1 MREHARKSKG
11 IFRLFLNAT
20 GTDRI
25 RSLADLED
33 FQDEETAMCM
43 MKNSGEKEAC
53 EVANNLA
60 ALDGRVTKVEE
71 RMNKIEGSLNDGFK
85 SLSVSISNLGHDVG
99 SRVNLIEKKVV
110 DEKQEGGKSFR
121 KWLDWIVKLLIIGCG
136 TAMGVTAWKLIFG
149 N

>member
-1 MREHARKSKG
+1 
-11 IFRLFLNAT
+11 
-20 GTDRI
+20 
-25 RSLADLED
+25 
-33 FQDEETAMCM
+33 MCM

-99 SRVNLIEKKVV
+99 TRVNLIEKKVV
-110 DEKQEGGKSFR
+110 DEKQEWGRSFR
-121 KWLDWIVKLLIIGCG
+121 KWLDWIVKLLIVGCG
-136 TAMGVTAWKLIFG
+136 MAMGITTWKLVFG

>member
-1 MREHARKSKG
+1 
-11 IFRLFLNAT
+11 
-20 GTDRI
+20 
-25 RSLADLED
+25 
-33 FQDEETAMCM
+33 MCM

-99 SRVNLIEKKVV
+99 TRVNLIEKKVV
-110 DEKQEGGKSFR
+110 DEKQEWGRSFR
-121 KWLDWIVKLLIIGCG
+121 KWLDWIVKLLILGCG

>member
-1 MREHARKSKG
+1 
-11 IFRLFLNAT
+11 
-20 GTDRI
+20 
-25 RSLADLED
+25 
-33 FQDEETAMCM
+33 MCM

-110 DEKQEGGKSFR
+110 DEKQEWGKSFR
-121 KWLDWIVKLLIIGCG
+121 KWLDWIVKLLIVGG
-136 TAMGVTAWKLIFG
+136 GMAMGVTTWRLVFG

>member
-1 MREHARKSKG
+1 
-11 IFRLFLNAT
+11 
-20 GTDRI
+20 
-25 RSLADLED
+25 
-33 FQDEETAMCM
+33 MCM

-53 EVANNLA
+53 DVANNLA
-60 ALDGRVTKVEE
+60 ALDCRVTKVEE
-71 RMNKIEGSLNDGFK
+71 RMDKMEASLNYGFK

-110 DEKQEGGKSFR
+110 DEKQEWGRSFR
-121 KWLDWIVKLLIIGCG
+121 KWLDWIVKLLILGCG

>member
-1 MREHARKSKG
+1 
-11 IFRLFLNAT
+11 
-20 GTDRI
+20 
-25 RSLADLED
+25 
-33 FQDEETAMCM
+33 MCM

-71 RMNKIEGSLNDGFK
+71 RMNKMEGSLNDGFK

-99 SRVNLIEKKVV
+99 NRVNLIEKKVV
-110 DEKQEGGKSFR
+110 DEKQEWGKSFR
-121 KWLDWIVKLLIIGCG
+121 KWLDWIVKLLILGCG

>member
-1 MREHARKSKG
+1 
-11 IFRLFLNAT
+11 
-20 GTDRI
+20 
-25 RSLADLED
+25 
-33 FQDEETAMCM
+33 MCM

-110 DEKQEGGKSFR
+110 DEKQEWGKTLR
-121 KWLDWIVKLLIIGCG
+121 KVVLWSAATLLSGAAV
-136 TAMGVTAWKLIFG
+136 AMGVTIWKNFAV
-149 N
+149 

>member
-1 MREHARKSKG
+1 
-11 IFRLFLNAT
+11 
-20 GTDRI
+20 
-25 RSLADLED
+25 
-33 FQDEETAMCM
+33 MCM

-85 SLSVSISNLGHDVG
+85 SLSVSIDNLGHDVG

-110 DEKQEGGKSFR
+110 DEKQEWGRSFR
-121 KWLDWIVKLLIIGCG
+121 KWLDWIVKLLIVGCG
-136 TAMGVTAWKLIFG
+136 MAMGVTTWKLVFG

>member
-1 MREHARKSKG
+1 
-11 IFRLFLNAT
+11 
-20 GTDRI
+20 
-25 RSLADLED
+25 
-33 FQDEETAMCM
+33 MCM

-71 RMNKIEGSLNDGFK
+71 RMNKMEASLNDGFK

-110 DEKQEGGKSFR
+110 DEKQEWGRSFR

-136 TAMGVTAWKLIFG
+136 TAMGITAWKLIFG
-149 N
+149 G

>member
-1 MREHARKSKG
+1 
-11 IFRLFLNAT
+11 
-20 GTDRI
+20 
-25 RSLADLED
+25 
-33 FQDEETAMCM
+33 MCM

-71 RMNKIEGSLNDGFK
+71 RMNKMEASLNDGFK

-110 DEKQEGGKSFR
+110 DEKQEWGKSFR
-121 KWLDWIVKLLIIGCG
+121 KWLDWIVKLLIVGCG
-136 TAMGVTAWKLIFG
+136 TAMGITAGKLIFG

>member
-1 MREHARKSKG
+1 
-11 IFRLFLNAT
+11 
-20 GTDRI
+20 
-25 RSLADLED
+25 
-33 FQDEETAMCM
+33 MCM

-71 RMNKIEGSLNDGFK
+71 RMNKMEGSLNDGFK

-99 SRVNLIEKKVV
+99 NRVNLIEKKVV
-110 DEKQEGGKSFR
+110 DEKQEWGRSFR
-121 KWLDWIVKLLIIGCG
+121 KWLDWIVKLLILGCG

>member
-1 MREHARKSKG
+1 
-11 IFRLFLNAT
+11 
-20 GTDRI
+20 
-25 RSLADLED
+25 
-33 FQDEETAMCM
+33 MCM

-60 ALDGRVTKVEE
+60 ALDGRVTKIET
-71 RMNKIEGSLNDGFK
+71 RMNKMEASLNDGFK
-85 SLSVSISNLGHDVG
+85 SLSISIGNLGHDVG
-99 SRVNLIEKKVV
+99 NRVNLIEKKVV
-110 DEKQEGGKSFR
+110 DEKQEWGRSFR

>member
-1 MREHARKSKG
+1 
-11 IFRLFLNAT
+11 
-20 GTDRI
+20 
-25 RSLADLED
+25 
-33 FQDEETAMCM
+33 MCM

-71 RMNKIEGSLNDGFK
+71 RMNKMEASLNDGFK

-110 DEKQEGGKSFR
+110 DEKQEWGRSFR
-121 KWLDWIVKLLIIGCG
+121 KWLDWIVKLLIVGCG
-136 TAMGVTAWKLIFG
+136 MAMGVTTWKLIFG

>member
-1 MREHARKSKG
+1 
-11 IFRLFLNAT
+11 
-20 GTDRI
+20 
-25 RSLADLED
+25 
-33 FQDEETAMCM
+33 MCM

-71 RMNKIEGSLNDGFK
+71 RMNKMEASLNDGFK

-99 SRVNLIEKKVV
+99 NRVNLIEKKVV
-110 DEKQEGGKSFR
+110 DEKQEWGKSFR
-121 KWLDWIVKLLIIGCG
+121 KWLDWIVKLLIVGCG

>member
-1 MREHARKSKG
+1 
-11 IFRLFLNAT
+11 
-20 GTDRI
+20 
-25 RSLADLED
+25 
-33 FQDEETAMCM
+33 MCM

-110 DEKQEGGKSFR
+110 DEKQEWGRSFR
-121 KWLDWIVKLLIIGCG
+121 KWLDWIVKLLIVGCG
-136 TAMGVTAWKLIFG
+136 TAMGVTIWKLVFG

>member
-1 MREHARKSKG
+1 
-11 IFRLFLNAT
+11 
-20 GTDRI
+20 
-25 RSLADLED
+25 
-33 FQDEETAMCM
+33 MCM

-99 SRVNLIEKKVV
+99 ERVNIIERKVV
-110 DEKQEGGKSFR
+110 DEKQEWGRSFR
-121 KWLDWIVKLLIIGCG
+121 KWPDWIVKLLIIGCG
-136 TAMGVTAWKLIFG
+136 TMMGITAWKLIFG
-149 N
+149 D

>member
-1 MREHARKSKG
+1 
-11 IFRLFLNAT
+11 
-20 GTDRI
+20 
-25 RSLADLED
+25 
-33 FQDEETAMCM
+33 MCM

-85 SLSVSISNLGHDVG
+85 SLSISISNLGHDVG

-110 DEKQEGGKSFR
+110 DEKQEWGRSFR

-136 TAMGVTAWKLIFG
+136 AAMGMTAWKLIFG

>member
-1 MREHARKSKG
+1 
-11 IFRLFLNAT
+11 
-20 GTDRI
+20 
-25 RSLADLED
+25 
-33 FQDEETAMCM
+33 MCM

-110 DEKQEGGKSFR
+110 DEKQEGAGLSAS
-121 KWLDWIVKLLIIGCG
+121 GSTG
-136 TAMGVTAWKLIFG
+136 S
-149 N
+149 

>member
-1 MREHARKSKG
+1 
-11 IFRLFLNAT
+11 
-20 GTDRI
+20 
-25 RSLADLED
+25 
-33 FQDEETAMCM
+33 MCM

-99 SRVNLIEKKVV
+99 SRVNIIEKKVV
-110 DEKQEGGKSFR
+110 DEKQEWGKSFR

-136 TAMGVTAWKLIFG
+136 MAMGVTTWKLIFG